1 MTNTSTL
8 SRKSG
13 KGGRAAQP
21 AAGGTAAPAV
31 LGKRRTERPSWE
43 EPPTPAG
50 QAAKGVTL
58 GVVVAV
64 VLVPLWIIL
73 VTSLSTPAAI
83 NRAGGLVIWPDGLT
97 TQAYREMLGDQ
108 TVRTSLL
115 VSLGIT
121 AVGTAISMVV
131 SVLCAYGLSRPRS
144 YGHRWLLVLLIVT
157 MFVNGGLI
165 PTFLVVTGLGGYGQW
180 WALILPGAVSVFNI
194 LVLRSFYSETSS
206 ELIDAARMDGA
217 GDWRILWSIVL
228 PTSRAVTAV
237 IALFYGVGYWNS
249 FFNVMLYMPTESE
262 KWPLQY
268 VLLTYVNRGVT
279 LPGSVNSGFGTTH
292 AQTAPLSLQ
301 MAVVVLTL
309 VPLLIVYPFVQKH
322 FRTGVLTGA
331 IKG

>member
-1 MTNTSTL
+1 MTLTIE
-8 SRKSG
+8 R
-13 KGGRAAQP
+13 P
-21 AAGGTAAPAV
+21 AATAAAPRV
-31 LGKRRTERPSWE
+31 TKRAPWE
-43 EPPTPAG
+43 EPPTTVG
-50 QAAKGVTL
+50 QAAKGLTL
-58 GVVVAV
+58 GGVLAL
-64 VLVPLWIIL
+64 VLVPLWIIV
-73 VTSLSTPAAI
+73 VTSLSTPAAV

-97 TQAYREMLGDQ
+97 LEPYREMLGDP

-121 AVGTAISMVV
+121 LVGTAVSMAV

-144 YGHRWLLVLLIVT
+144 LGHRFILVLLVVT

-165 PTFLVVTGLGGYGQW
+165 PTFLVVTGLGGYDQW
-180 WALILPGAVSVFNI
+180 WALILPSAVSVFNI
-194 LVLRSFYSETSS
+194 LVLRNFYASTSA

-217 GDWRILWSIVL
+217 SEWRILWSVVL

-237 IALFYGVGYWNS
+237 IALFYAVGYWNA
-249 FFNVMLYMPTESE
+249 FFNVMLYMPTDSA

-268 VLLTYVNRGVT
+268 VLLTFVNRGNGM
-279 LPGSVNSGFGTTH
+279 PGSVNSGFGSTH

-309 VPLLIVYPFVQKH
+309 VPLLIVYPFMQKH

>member
-1 MTNTSTL
+1 MLTIERTL
-8 SRKSG
+8 DVAKSLAPQPVRK
-13 KGGRAAQP
+13 KKRNPRP
-21 AAGGTAAPAV
+21 A
-31 LGKRRTERPSWE
+31 WE
-43 EPPTPAG
+43 EPPTIAG
-50 QAAKGVTL
+50 ETAKGLTL
-58 GVVVAV
+58 GGVLLVM
-64 VLVPLWIIL
+64 LVPLWIIV
-73 VTSLSTPAAI
+73 VTSLSTQGAV

-97 TQAYREMLGDQ
+97 LEAYRVMLEDT
-108 TVRTSLL
+108 TVRTALL

-121 AVGTAISMVV
+121 AAGTVV
-131 SVLCAYGLSRPRS
+131 SMAVSVMCAYGLSRSRS
-144 YGHRWLLVLLIVT
+144 FAHRFLLTLLIVT

-180 WALILPGAVSVFNI
+180 WSLILPSAISVFNI
-194 LVLRSFYSETSS
+194 LILRSFYSSTSAD
-206 ELIDAARMDGA
+206 LIEAARIDGA

-237 IALFYGVGYWNS
+237 MALFYGVGYWNS
-249 FFNVMLYMPTESE
+249 FFNVMLYMPTDSE

-268 VLLTYVNRGVT
+268 VLYTYVNRGNGM
-279 LPGSVNSGFGTTH
+279 PGSVNSGFGT
-292 AQTAPLSLQ
+292 AFSQTAPLSLQ

>member
-1 MTNTSTL
+1 MTKVFTI
-8 SRKSG
+8 
-13 KGGRAAQP
+13 GGARRAAR
-21 AAGGTAAPAV
+21 APRA
-31 LGKRRTERPSWE
+31 RRATRPSWQ
-43 EPPTPAG
+43 EPPTAAG
-50 QAAKGVTL
+50 QSAKGITL
-58 GVVVAV
+58 GGVLLV
-64 VLVPLWIIL
+64 VLVPLWIVV
-73 VTSLSTPAAI
+73 VTSLSTRGAI
-83 NRAGGLVIWPDGLT
+83 GRAGGLVIWPDGLT
-97 TQAYREMLGDQ
+97 FQAYEEMLTDS
-108 TVRTSLL
+108 TVRTALL

-121 AVGTAISMVV
+121 IVGTALSMVV

-144 YGHRWLLVLLIVT
+144 LGHRFILVLLIVT
-157 MFVNGGLI
+157 MFVGGGLI

-180 WALILPGAVSVFNI
+180 WALILPSAVSVFNI
-194 LVLRSFYSETSS
+194 LVLRSFYSSTAG

-217 GDWRILWSIVL
+217 SDWRILLSVVL

-237 IALFYGVGYWNS
+237 IALFYAVGYWNS

-268 VLLTYVNRGVT
+268 VLLTYVNRGVGM
-279 LPGSVNSGFGTTH
+279 PGMVNAGFGMAH

-309 VPLLIVYPFVQKH
+309 VPLVLVYPFVQKH

>member
-1 MTNTSTL
+1 MTNTLTL
-8 SRKSG
+8 SPTR
-13 KGGRAAQP
+13 
-21 AAGGTAAPAV
+21 TAAVARA
-31 LGKRRTERPSWE
+31 RRRRAGSARPPWE
-43 EPPTPAG
+43 EPPTAVGQGVRGLTLAG
-50 QAAKGVTL
+50 
-58 GVVVAV
+58 VVAV
-64 VLVPLWIIL
+64 VLVPLWIIV
-73 VTSLSTPAAI
+73 VTSFSTPGAI

-97 TQAYREMLGDQ
+97 VEPYREMLSDP

-121 AVGTAISMVV
+121 LVGTAVSMAV
-131 SVLCAYGLSRPRS
+131 SVMCAYGLSRPRS
-144 YGHRWLLVLLIVT
+144 FAHRFLLLLLIVT

-165 PTFLVVTGLGGYGQW
+165 PTFLVVTDLGGYGRF
-180 WALILPGAVSVFNI
+180 WALVLPSAVSVFNI
-194 LVLRSFYSETSS
+194 LVLRSFYSETSG
-206 ELIDAARMDGA
+206 ELIDAARIDGA
-217 GDWRILWSIVL
+217 GDWRILWSVVL

-237 IALFYGVGYWNS
+237 VALFYAVGYWNA
-249 FFNVMLYMPTESE
+249 FFNVMLYMPTDSQ

-268 VLLTYVNRGVT
+268 VLLTYVNRGVG
-279 LPGSVNSGFGTTH
+279 LPGSVNAGFGSAH

>member
-1 MTNTSTL
+1 MTNTLTIG
-8 SRKSG
+8 R
-13 KGGRAAQP
+13 KGGDH
-21 AAGGTAAPAV
+21 GSTAVA
-31 LGKRRTERPSWE
+31 RRGRTATARPPWQ
-43 EPPTPAG
+43 EPPTTVG
-50 QAAKGVTL
+50 QAAKGLTL
-58 GVVVAV
+58 GGMLAV
-64 VLVPLWIIL
+64 VLVPLWIIV
-73 VTSLSTPAAI
+73 VTSFSTPGAV
-83 NRAGGLVIWPDGLT
+83 NRAGGLVVWPDGLT
-97 TQAYREMLGDQ
+97 VEPYREMLNDP

-121 AVGTAISMVV
+121 VIGTAVSMTV

-144 YGHRWLLVLLIVT
+144 LGHRFILVLLIIT
-157 MFVNGGLI
+157 MFVSGGLI
-165 PTFLVVTGLGGYGQW
+165 PTFLVVTGLGGYDQW
-180 WALILPGAVSVFNI
+180 WALILPSAVSVFNI
-194 LVLRSFYSETSS
+194 LILRSFYSETSA

-217 GDWRILWSIVL
+217 GDWRILWSVVL

-237 IALFYGVGYWNS
+237 IALFYAVGYWNS
-249 FFNVMLYMPTESE
+249 FFNVMLYMPTDSQ

-268 VLLTYVNRGVT
+268 VLLTYVNRGNG
-279 LPGSVNSGFGTTH
+279 LPGSVNTGFGDTH

>member
-1 MTNTSTL
+1 
-8 SRKSG
+8 
-13 KGGRAAQP
+13 
-21 AAGGTAAPAV
+21 V
-31 LGKRRTERPSWE
+31 LG
-43 EPPTPAG
+43 
-50 QAAKGVTL
+50 
-58 GVVVAV
+58 AV
-64 VLVPLWIIL
+64 
-73 VTSLSTPAAI
+73 
-83 NRAGGLVIWPDGLT
+83 DH
-97 TQAYREMLGDQ
+97 
-108 TVRTSLL
+108 
-115 VSLGIT
+115 
-121 AVGTAISMVV
+121 
-131 SVLCAYGLSRPRS
+131 

-180 WALILPGAVSVFNI
+180 WAMILPGAVSVFNI

>member
-1 MTNTSTL
+1 VRGWRRAEDGREL
-8 SRKSG
+8 EGRPE
-13 KGGRAAQP
+13 GRAA
-21 AAGGTAAPAV
+21 
-31 LGKRRTERPSWE
+31 
-43 EPPTPAG
+43 
-50 QAAKGVTL
+50 
-58 GVVVAV
+58 
-64 VLVPLWIIL
+64 
-73 VTSLSTPAAI
+73 
-83 NRAGGLVIWPDGLT
+83 
-97 TQAYREMLGDQ
+97 
-108 TVRTSLL
+108 
-115 VSLGIT
+115 
-121 AVGTAISMVV
+121 
-131 SVLCAYGLSRPRS
+131 
-144 YGHRWLLVLLIVT
+144 
-157 MFVNGGLI
+157 
-165 PTFLVVTGLGGYGQW
+165 
-180 WALILPGAVSVFNI
+180 
-194 LVLRSFYSETSS
+194 RSFYSETSS

-279 LPGSVNSGFGTTH
+279 LPGSVNSGFGTTQ